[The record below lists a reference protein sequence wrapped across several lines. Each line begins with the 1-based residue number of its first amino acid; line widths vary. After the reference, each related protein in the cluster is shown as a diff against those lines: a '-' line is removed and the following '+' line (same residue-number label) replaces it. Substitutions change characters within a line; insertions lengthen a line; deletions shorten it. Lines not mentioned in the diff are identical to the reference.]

1 MGFEEIIITLIA
13 SLISGFVATIVTLCW
28 QNNHDR
34 KNQKI
39 QIFKVLLSY
48 RGRVETEECV
58 NALNSIEG
66 VFYSDKDVKK
76 AWYDFLDETEQL
88 PSANPNILDKHLR
101 LLEEI
106 AKTIGYK
113 DVKWNDIKRSYYPN
127 GLHNKIRDENLLR
140 TLQITKESREVENA
154 TKQIN
159 SESKNQISNAT
170 LEAMLL
176 KVMDNPE
183 MFAKVVELG
192 EKKGK

>member
-1 MGFEEIIITLIA
+1 MGTEEIIVTLVA
-13 SLISGFVATIVTLCW
+13 SIVSGIVATIATLCW

-39 QIFKVLLSY
+39 QIFKVLLAY
-48 RGRVETEECV
+48 RGRVESEECV

-66 VFYSDKDVKK
+66 VFYSDEKVKK
-76 AWYDFLDETEQL
+76 AWYDFLDETEKL
-88 PSANPNILDKHLR
+88 PSANPNISDKHLK

-113 DVKWNDIKRSYYPN
+113 DVKWNDIKRSYYPTC
-127 GLHNKIRDENLLR
+127 LYNKISDENLLR
-140 TLQITKESREVENA
+140 SLQIKKESREIENA

-159 SESKNQISNAT
+159 SENKNQISNAT

-183 MFAKVVELG
+183 MFAKVIELG
-192 EKKGK
+192 EKKK